1 MSKLFGMLLAGSPF
15 RRCLDTIS
23 TVRSSFI
30 FSANIANHSCI
41 AACSTSINISMS
53 FGGQTWP
60 IDPKDMN
67 FGPVDQTGKQCIG
80 AIFDLSMGTNIVSGG
95 GNPNWVIGDTFLVC
109 SICSILVPR
118 VEKFVRCM

>member
-1 MSKLFGMLLAGSPF
+1 
-15 RRCLDTIS
+15 
-23 TVRSSFI
+23 
-30 FSANIANHSCI
+30 
-41 AACSTSINISMS
+41 MS